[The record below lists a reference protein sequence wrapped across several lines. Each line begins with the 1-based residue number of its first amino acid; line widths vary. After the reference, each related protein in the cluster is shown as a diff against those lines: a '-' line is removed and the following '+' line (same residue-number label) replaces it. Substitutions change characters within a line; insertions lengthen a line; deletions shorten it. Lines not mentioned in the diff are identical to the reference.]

1 MKKVLIV
8 DDNEDML
15 DTLEHLFRFYDFHAI
30 RALNGKE
37 GVDIAEK
44 EQPDIIILDA
54 LMPVMNGFDACKI
67 LKENSKTKD
76 IPVVFLSANYV
87 EDEHRVMGLEL
98 GADDYILKPFNAKE
112 LIARVNSI
120 LHKKELVENL
130 LLDNRHLIKEKSD
143 VVREVEA
150 LQKKTAE
157 LESGQITDSL
167 TGLYNAKFLKKRLA
181 EEISRAKRYNQKLSL
196 VIIDADLFRIV
207 NEVFGEKTGDYILMR
222 IANVILNNT
231 RNTDIVFRLGGNRF
245 MIILPNTD
253 ETGAYYESERIR
265 SAVDQTQFFD
275 QNFYEL
281 KKLSPKRKQDYQKIT
296 VSIGL
301 AEIDLKTVKKKDPIL
316 ENAEKA
322 LQQAKSSGRNQSLRY
337 SKLKASLG

>member
-15 DTLEHLFRFYDFHAI
+15 DTLEHLFKFYEFEAI

-37 GVDIAEK
+37 GVESAEK

-54 LMPVMNGFDACKI
+54 LMPVMNGFDACKL
-67 LKENSKTKD
+67 LKKNIKTKE

-87 EDEHRVMGLEL
+87 EEEHRIMGLEL

-120 LHKKELVENL
+120 LHKKELVEKL
-130 LLDNRHLIKEKSD
+130 HQSNRRLVEEKSN
-143 VVREVEA
+143 VIQEVEA
-150 LQKKTAE
+150 LQKKTVE
-157 LESGQITDSL
+157 LEASQISDHL
-167 TGLYNAKFLKKRLA
+167 TGLYNQQFLMKRLA
-181 EEISRAKRYNQKLSL
+181 EELSRAKRYHQHLSIV
-196 VIIDADLFRIV
+196 VIDVDLFHIV

-222 IANVILNNT
+222 ISNVILNNT
-231 RNTDIVFRLGGNRF
+231 RNTDIVFRLGSNRF
-245 MIILPNTD
+245 VILLPNTE
-253 ETGAYYESERIR
+253 ETGAYYEAERIR

-296 VSIGL
+296 VSLGIV
-301 AEIDLKTVKKKDPIL
+301 EIELKVSKKKEQLI
-316 ENAEKA
+316 EMAEKA
-322 LQQAKSSGRNQSLRY
+322 LQHAKSSGRNQTFRY
-337 SKLKASLG
+337 SKIKLVTE